1 MPWAEH
7 PDKAE
12 TLDHALRARKRL
24 VGNDGFETVIVDGDR
39 IIGAI
44 GYHGV
49 DWRHRNTSIGYW
61 LAEDHQG
68 RGTMTAAVRALVDH
82 AFERWDLH
90 RVEIG
95 AAVDNARSRAVPE
108 RLGFREEGVRRGAER
123 FEGRYVDLVVYS
135 VLAPEWAER
144 ARLPSS

>member
-24 VGNDGFETVIVDGDR
+24 AGNDGFETVIVEGDR

-61 LAEDHQG
+61 LAEGHQG
-68 RGTMTAAVRALVDH
+68 RGIMTAAVRALVEH
-82 AFERWDLH
+82 AFDGWKLH
-90 RVEIG
+90 RVEIS
-95 AAVDNARSRAVPE
+95 AAPDNVRSRAIAE
-108 RLGFREEGVRRGAER
+108 RLGFREEGVLREAER
-123 FEGRYVDLVVYS
+123 FAGRYADLVVYGL
-135 VLAPEWAER
+135 LAPEWAER
-144 ARLPSS
+144 AHLPSS